1 MNDDKQPSFIRGWL
15 KNEYR
20 RVLQYKTKFGK
31 QKIMRLPKGYDL
43 AHWRGYENAKG
54 FNYNYSELNQRSL
67 HKLQHKYDNYGKNN
81 KFKVSKKCGMK

>member
-54 FNYNYSELNQRSL
+54 FNCRIN
-67 HKLQHKYDNYGKNN
+67 
-81 KFKVSKKCGMK
+81 